1 MGYEWDMN
9 GIWMGYEWNMNGI
22 WMGYEWDMNG
32 IIWMGFFQLLGYE
45 WTMNGMEKWLEE
57 NGKKWESLSIDP
69 LSVGWLWDVLME
81 HWIYIYLGKL
91 SYFTNLNLKAIKGG
105 DFPVKTHGFPGF
117 RRTGWG
123 RDEIYPEDM
132 SKDRIFWKKKTS
144 FSLAAKHFCVWV
156 INCSC
161 SNVLWDISWMFMR
174 FNGTILVCFMGYWR

>member
-9 GIWMGYEWNMNGI
+9 V
-22 WMGYEWDMNG
+22 

-69 LSVGWLWDVLME
+69 LSVGCLWDVLME

-91 SYFTNLNLKAIKGG
+91 SYFTNLNLKAIKGD
-105 DFPVKTHGFPGF
+105 DFPVKTHGFPGV

-123 RDEIYPEDM
+123 RDEIYPDM
-132 SKDRIFWKKKTS
+132 SKDRIFWKKP
-144 FSLAAKHFCVWV
+144 FIFP
-156 INCSC
+156 SC
-161 SNVLWDISWMFMR
+161 ETFLNLGDKLFMFK
-174 FNGTILVCFMGYWR
+174 CFMGYKLDVHAI